1 MKEYDRVRLLTAIE
15 GGTVNAPV
23 TIPAGTEG
31 IIVEVYQG
39 GAGYE
44 VDFTLRETVFGPDD
58 EVLVRGHY
66 ETESVS
72 ADNLVPIAPG
82 TGF

>member
-1 MKEYDRVRLLTAIE
+1 M
-15 GGTVNAPV
+15 
-23 TIPAGTEG
+23 
-31 IIVEVYQG
+31 EVYQG

-72 ADNLVPIAPG
+72 ADKLAPLAPG